1 MGARIRK
8 SAFWEKSMS
17 STLKM
22 FLIIEQKETA
32 SGMQI
37 RMAHPALAEAVLS
50 QILENNKETLSS
62 LTLRFLD
69 SANITSNFHSSLT
82 VQIIICEAVKSID
95 QTDNISGRNRREPLP
110 YNSKKYDFWRKIV
123 IFHTKYPKHFF

>member
-1 MGARIRK
+1 MHQRQEEVQMFFIPLECCDDLMGARIRK

-95 QTDNISGRNRREPLP
+95 QTDNISWNVLC
-110 YNSKKYDFWRKIV
+110 FATI
-123 IFHTKYPKHFF
+123 

>member
-17 STLKM
+17 ITLKM

-37 RMAHPALAEAVLS
+37 RMAHPALAEAGS
-50 QILENNKETLSS
+50 
-62 LTLRFLD
+62 
-69 SANITSNFHSSLT
+69 
-82 VQIIICEAVKSID
+82 
-95 QTDNISGRNRREPLP
+95 
-110 YNSKKYDFWRKIV
+110 
-123 IFHTKYPKHFF
+123 

>member
-17 STLKM
+17 ITLKM

-50 QILENNKETLSS
+50 QILENNKNIFLAES
-62 LTLRFLD
+62 LPENHKRKQVFWLIFGSFL
-69 SANITSNFHSSLT
+69 F
-82 VQIIICEAVKSID
+82 
-95 QTDNISGRNRREPLP
+95 
-110 YNSKKYDFWRKIV
+110 
-123 IFHTKYPKHFF
+123 

>member
-69 SANITSNFHSSLT
+69 CAILQSPSHGREMVVDFTKEMMVRRLKEEYK
-82 VQIIICEAVKSID
+82 CE
-95 QTDNISGRNRREPLP
+95 
-110 YNSKKYDFWRKIV
+110 
-123 IFHTKYPKHFF
+123 